1 MTTME
6 RIKDIL
12 LHRIKW
18 RSILALIL
26 FVAVLFV
33 LFKSM
38 PGSYKELG
46 GVGVRVTADPA
57 TVAPGGSS
65 VLDVELKNVNSKDAT
80 TVTYKAQTTDKNI
93 YFEDSNS
100 QSYGSASISIGPQET
115 RKIKLK
121 VKTKPET
128 LEGEYTLDFIAL
140 PQGGDNGPE
149 TRVTLTVEKSS

>member
-6 RIKDIL
+6 RIADLAK
-12 LHRIKW
+12 RIRW
-18 RSILALIL
+18 RSVIALIL

-38 PGSYKELG
+38 PGSYQVLG
-46 GVGVRVTADPA
+46 AVGIRVTADPS

-65 VLDVELKNVNSKDAT
+65 VLDVELKNVNAKEAA
-80 TVTYKAQTTDKNI
+80 TVTFKAQTTDRNI

-100 QSYGSASISIGPQET
+100 QTYGSASISIGPQET

-121 VKTKPET
+121 VKTKTEA
-128 LEGEYTLDFIAL
+128 LEGQYTLDFSAL
-140 PQGGDNGPE
+140 PQGEDKGPE
-149 TRVTLTVEKSS
+149 TRVTLTVEKAS